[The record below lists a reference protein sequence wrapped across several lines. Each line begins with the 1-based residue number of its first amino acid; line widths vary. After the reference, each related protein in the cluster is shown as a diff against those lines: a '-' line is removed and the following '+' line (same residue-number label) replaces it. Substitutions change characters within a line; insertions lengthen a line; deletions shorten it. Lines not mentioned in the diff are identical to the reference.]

1 MKKCTLTLRQPLAQA
16 VCCGVLLHSGYA
28 MSAVHDVEYLS
39 FAEAPLNI
47 QQLDRLRGGFLDK
60 SGFKIQ
66 IGLEKVVLVDGMVA
80 ARSRLVIPEFS
91 ARAGIDV
98 AMAEMDQTMDSAF
111 ELMDQALTKAASD
124 LSSQPLSEAQNE
136 SIGGLASE
144 VDEVRSVV
152 APIANK
158 ASQAVRR
165 ASGFEVNSTVN
176 ERTILS
182 SVDATE
188 SSLTSSQGTDALVN
202 SSDIQSALQPSMMLE
217 QGLTRVLQTNSS
229 TVVQNSADN
238 RLIQTF
244 DILNIELSNLTQGLG
259 QKLNDKLLTQLM
271 QYSR

>member
-1 MKKCTLTLRQPLAQA
+1 MKKSSLSLRHPLTQA
-16 VCCGVLLHSGYA
+16 VFCAVMLHSGYA
-28 MSAVHDVEYLS
+28 LSAVHGEEYLS
-39 FAEAPLNI
+39 FAEAPLTV

-80 ARSRLVIPEFS
+80 ARSKLVIPEFN

-111 ELMDQALTKAASD
+111 ELMDQALTKTARD
-124 LSSQPLSEAQNE
+124 LSSQPLNEAQHE

-144 VDEVRSVV
+144 VDEVQSVV
-152 APIANK
+152 APIAEK
-158 ASQAVRR
+158 ASQAVKQV
-165 ASGFEVNSTVN
+165 SGFQVNSKVS

-182 SVDATE
+182 SVGATQ
-188 SSLTSSQGTDALVN
+188 SSVKSAGGAPTLVDSSE
-202 SSDIQSALQPSMMLE
+202 IQSALQPSMVLE
-217 QGLTRVLQTNSS
+217 QGLTQVLQTNSS

-244 DILNIELSNLTQGLG
+244 DILNIELSNLSQGLG